1 MSGFEWRRATVSSCT
16 VPALMGLCLVL
27 LGGCLGRSPDV
38 EHFVLASQGPAK
50 VGEAGTTAPAV
61 LVGPVRLPAYL
72 DRPQVARLGAGGS
85 IALDEYTRWLG
96 GFEENFLR
104 AVSFEVA
111 RQTGSSRVVTH
122 PSKAPF
128 DFDAKVR
135 LHVDDL
141 VVVEGTSL
149 RVVTPRSKRAMT
161 SFSQFTSTPR
171 WWTTVARPVAKLT
184 TAVSTPSRP
193 SRVSWMRAA
202 QAPHDMPSTCSSERS
217 RSVMLTGSGYGFQST
232 GRSRGAGGHAVE
244 MTWQRLGSVHAV
256 GSSDRARSASA
267 SNEARADCSR
277 SICSSMSSR

>member
-27 LGGCLGRSPDV
+27 VSGCLGRSPDV

-149 RVVTPRSKRAMT
+149 RVRIRWSISRAG
-161 SFSQFTSTPR
+161 SPDGLHVFEEDRPLANGSNASIVAAHDAALAELGRRIAEAVALST
-171 WWTTVARPVAKLT
+171 
-184 TAVSTPSRP
+184 
-193 SRVSWMRAA
+193 
-202 QAPHDMPSTCSSERS
+202 
-217 RSVMLTGSGYGFQST
+217 
-232 GRSRGAGGHAVE
+232 RGGEG
-244 MTWQRLGSVHAV
+244 
-256 GSSDRARSASA
+256 
-267 SNEARADCSR
+267 
-277 SICSSMSSR
+277 